1 MMNSGGS
8 PVAETTV
15 RFFARQTVSLILTTV
30 SIPTVA
36 NDVYS
41 SFVSVVESDGFK
53 VSTYLMAGSD
63 EKMPRKFAV
72 NYWAID
78 SSHLPSGAVTGSVK
92 IKEFPALTQCQIV
105 KFDFG
110 YVFKGRPLLFTTM
123 RLSSSSILADY
134 CFFTT
139 SSRIITSTGASFNVC
154 SDKSKH
160 CDSYFLDWLAVD
172 ASVSLGHNVVHGS
185 HTVVGGTQQR
195 ILRTSIPLEK
205 PFPFFAPCIIA
216 QITSGT
222 GSYVVNAMQS
232 TWNTSSIDV
241 TIANVDISPW
251 NETLTVDYLLFT
263 RREVEHPVGSNQPV
277 QVEVSLGKYVSEI
290 RQKFSKNHFQLFRLY
305 GSDQP
310 GESSSDSQFIEHEFV
325 VGPLHKGREL
335 VTRYKT
341 GLKTSGIWFTDDN
354 GLEMQKRIY
363 NQTQTERIAGNYY
376 PMIASA
382 YIEDVSDDQRLTFLA
397 GRSHGCSST
406 EDGMMEIMLH
416 RFCCL
421 KSSRGINQ

>member
-139 SSRIITSTGASFNVC
+139 SSRIITNKRNRVVC
-154 SDKSKH
+154 CECHAK
-160 CDSYFLDWLAVD
+160 Y
-172 ASVSLGHNVVHGS
+172 
-185 HTVVGGTQQR
+185 
-195 ILRTSIPLEK
+195 LEHI
-205 PFPFFAPCIIA
+205 F
-216 QITSGT
+216 
-222 GSYVVNAMQS
+222 Y
-232 TWNTSSIDV
+232 
-241 TIANVDISPW
+241 
-251 NETLTVDYLLFT
+251 
-263 RREVEHPVGSNQPV
+263 
-277 QVEVSLGKYVSEI
+277 
-290 RQKFSKNHFQLFRLY
+290 
-305 GSDQP
+305 
-310 GESSSDSQFIEHEFV
+310 
-325 VGPLHKGREL
+325 
-335 VTRYKT
+335 
-341 GLKTSGIWFTDDN
+341 
-354 GLEMQKRIY
+354 
-363 NQTQTERIAGNYY
+363 
-376 PMIASA
+376 
-382 YIEDVSDDQRLTFLA
+382 
-397 GRSHGCSST
+397 
-406 EDGMMEIMLH
+406 
-416 RFCCL
+416 
-421 KSSRGINQ
+421 